1 MPVSDTEFWVAL
13 LQIIWIDALLSGD
26 NAIVIALACRRLPAH
41 QRRMGIIFGTGVAI
55 LLRIIF
61 AIFVAK
67 LLGVPYL
74 KLIGAVLLVW
84 IAIKLIV
91 PEDEELSE
99 DNVTGSGT
107 LFGAIQTIVIA
118 DAVMSFD
125 NVVGIGAAAKGSA
138 MLIVIGLLLSI
149 PLIMWGSTLILR
161 LLDRYP
167 LIIILGGGLLGYL
180 AGDIA
185 YTDPVIAPLTQALPA
200 WVHWAVKI
208 GGVILALAVGLT
220 LRRRKID
227 NQRKGAA

>member
-1 MPVSDTEFWVAL
+1 MSDTEFWVAL